1 MDIQSH
7 SIFISRDV
15 VFYEDVFPFH
25 QSEVSSDAQ
34 SFFPHIGSSSHTT
47 EATASDCNPA
57 PVVEPI
63 RRISKPPSHLQDY
76 HCYAIKS
83 STEHPISNV
92 VSYAALS
99 DPYMIFIN
107 AVNTIPEPSTYNQA
121 RKFKEWC
128 DAMGIEI
135 TALEDNDT
143 WLICSL
149 PAGKQAVGC
158 KWVFKVKLNADGT
171 LERYKARLVAKGY
184 TQQEGL
190 DYIETFSPVAKLAT
204 VKLLLAVAAAKGW
217 SLSQLDI
224 SNAFLNGDLEEEIY
238 MELPPGYS
246 PRQGKSFPPN
256 AVCKLKKSLY
266 GLKQASRQWFLKF
279 SQSLLQLGFITS
291 SGDHT
296 LFLKN
301 SGGIYMAVLVYVDG
315 IVIASSC
322 DKATEL
328 LKTALQASFKLRDLG
343 TLRYFLGLEIARS
356 SAGISICQRKYV
368 LDLLTETGLLGSKPS
383 SIPLDPSLKL
393 SKEDG
398 ELLPNA
404 EPYRRLIG
412 KLLYLTFNRPDIT
425 FSVHKICQYTSS
437 PRAPHLQ
444 VAYKVLHYLKGTVG
458 HGLFYSAQSDLKLSA
473 FADADWGTCSDSRCS
488 VS

>member
-1 MDIQSH
+1 M
-7 SIFISRDV
+7 

-171 LERYKARLVAKGY
+171 
-184 TQQEGL
+184 
-190 DYIETFSPVAKLAT
+190 
-204 VKLLLAVAAAKGW
+204 W
-217 SLSQLDI
+217 
-224 SNAFLNGDLEEEIY
+224 NGI
-238 MELPPGYS
+238 
-246 PRQGKSFPPN
+246 K
-256 AVCKLKKSLY
+256 
-266 GLKQASRQWFLKF
+266 
-279 SQSLLQLGFITS
+279 
-291 SGDHT
+291 
-296 LFLKN
+296 
-301 SGGIYMAVLVYVDG
+301 
-315 IVIASSC
+315 
-322 DKATEL
+322 
-328 LKTALQASFKLRDLG
+328 
-343 TLRYFLGLEIARS
+343 LGLWPRVTHNKRVWIMLRHF
-356 SAGISICQRKYV
+356 
-368 LDLLTETGLLGSKPS
+368 LLWQSWLL
-383 SIPLDPSLKL
+383 
-393 SKEDG
+393 
-398 ELLPNA
+398 
-404 EPYRRLIG
+404 
-412 KLLYLTFNRPDIT
+412 
-425 FSVHKICQYTSS
+425 
-437 PRAPHLQ
+437 
-444 VAYKVLHYLKGTVG
+444 
-458 HGLFYSAQSDLKLSA
+458 
-473 FADADWGTCSDSRCS
+473 
-488 VS
+488 